1 MRVFYESG
9 DRRGNSYS
17 LDFDHMHAELEKW
30 RTAEQ
35 IAPGHSGANCSPH
48 QSYPSGSG
56 SKSSARLAGSQPTIR
71 YEFEET
77 GSESAQN
84 HPSLLTNRRPCRQ
97 APWKMVSV
105 SDDEVQQMQAH
116 LEAIAEAYPRSD
128 FGPANRT
135 TARDMLAAAKLADPQ
150 ANADH
155 VRAFLASKFQ
165 HKAPYPYEAGIRIF
179 GGMLRM
185 VAEDFGAWFRFQ
197 QAREAPMAAQ
207 CAEQSPEHS
216 LVLQHEGYSS
226 VKPTAVPPLSPMRPP
241 TRRTAVAAGGPGS
254 CQHCSGKGYRLD
266 DTGTEQIAGK
276 EFRTVAAS
284 ACDCSKGR
292 EIGYRRLA
300 AIERKVAEQ
309 RGVGWIPAHR
319 HFEYV
324 ADAVTGARNGIARK
338 G

>member
-1 MRVFYESG
+1 MSSYALSVPKSIPQRKSDLAPAAPPYTELVRRLRLTGACIDFLLGHPDLKPSDRELALLILRQTVLFGKETDKITGKQQARGIRNLNRGIGRHPKTLQRARKRLRGAGFMRVFYESG

-197 QAREAPMAAQ
+197 QAREAPTAAQ

-216 LVLQHEGYSS
+216 LVLQHE
-226 VKPTAVPPLSPMRPP
+226 
-241 TRRTAVAAGGPGS
+241 
-254 CQHCSGKGYRLD
+254 
-266 DTGTEQIAGK
+266 
-276 EFRTVAAS
+276 
-284 ACDCSKGR
+284 
-292 EIGYRRLA
+292 
-300 AIERKVAEQ
+300 
-309 RGVGWIPAHR
+309 
-319 HFEYV
+319 
-324 ADAVTGARNGIARK
+324 
-338 G
+338 